1 MAVDGGDRSR
11 IQKMGAWTNFTR
23 APHLLL
29 HQVKVG
35 SSLLILNH
43 FVITLD
49 SGFLSITQHSLGQ
62 YNQSMTHERSRP
74 ADERDRKSL
83 WAINLGLG
91 LNIALSII
99 KTTFG
104 ILAHSPA
111 LLAEGI
117 NSTSDVAYY
126 VIAGIFMRLAN
137 KPADNEHPYGH
148 RQLESIASLVVGA
161 FVVATAIAVFWD
173 AVDKLWDLLD
183 SKIATLGSHPFAL
196 WVALTTV
203 VIKIVLFVY
212 VRRLGKETQN
222 PIVDALAYDHRNDI
236 FSASAASIGIFLS
249 QVGFPWGDPLAGALV
264 ALLILRT
271 GIYILRE
278 SSVDLM
284 DAVPS
289 KELAQQISGIVKNVR
304 GVQQLEELQAHRFGP
319 HLVVNL
325 TIGINGSL
333 TVWQGD
339 QIATEV
345 ESLIY
350 KSVPSIR
357 HIHVHY
363 HPAEDAL
370 RNMSID
376 DILAEARRHVA
387 AHEIF
392 YE

>member
-1 MAVDGGDRSR
+1 M
-11 IQKMGAWTNFTR
+11 TR
-23 APHLLL
+23 
-29 HQVKVG
+29 
-35 SSLLILNH
+35 
-43 FVITLD
+43 
-49 SGFLSITQHSLGQ
+49 
-62 YNQSMTHERSRP
+62 
-74 ADERDRKSL
+74 ERDRKSL

-91 LNIALSII
+91 FNIALSII

-126 VIAGIFMRLAN
+126 VIASIFMRLAN
-137 KPADNEHPYGH
+137 KPADDEHPYGH

-173 AVDKLWDLLD
+173 AVDKMWDLMD
-183 SKIATLGSHPFAL
+183 GRITTLGSHPLAL
-196 WVALTTV
+196 WVALGTV
-203 VIKIVLFVY
+203 AIKIVLFFY
-212 VRRLGKETQN
+212 VRKLGKQTQN

-249 QVGFPWGDPLAGALV
+249 RVGLLWGDPLAGALV

-271 GIYILRE
+271 GVYILRE
-278 SSVDLM
+278 SSVELM

-289 KELAQQISGIVKNVR
+289 KELAQQISVIIKNVR

-333 TVWQGD
+333 TVRQGD
-339 QIATEV
+339 RIATEV

-350 KSVPSIR
+350 ESIPNIR

-363 HPAEDAL
+363 HPAEDAR

-376 DILAEARRHVA
+376 DILAEARKHVA

-392 YE
+392 YD

>member
-1 MAVDGGDRSR
+1 M
-11 IQKMGAWTNFTR
+11 TR
-23 APHLLL
+23 
-29 HQVKVG
+29 
-35 SSLLILNH
+35 
-43 FVITLD
+43 
-49 SGFLSITQHSLGQ
+49 
-62 YNQSMTHERSRP
+62 
-74 ADERDRKSL
+74 ERDRKSL

-91 LNIALSII
+91 FNIALSII

-126 VIAGIFMRLAN
+126 VIASIFMRLAN
-137 KPADNEHPYGH
+137 KPADDEHPYGH

-173 AVDKLWDLLD
+173 AVDKMWDLMD
-183 SKIATLGSHPFAL
+183 GRITTLGSHPLAL
-196 WVALTTV
+196 WVALGTV
-203 VIKIVLFVY
+203 AIKIVLFFY
-212 VRRLGKETQN
+212 VRKLGKQTQN

-249 QVGFPWGDPLAGALV
+249 RVGLLWGDPLAGALV

-271 GIYILRE
+271 GVYILRE
-278 SSVDLM
+278 SSVELM

-289 KELAQQISGIVKNVR
+289 KELAQQISVIIKNVH

-333 TVWQGD
+333 TVRQGD
-339 QIATEV
+339 RIATEV

-350 KSVPSIR
+350 ESIPNIR

-363 HPAEDAL
+363 HPAEDAR

-376 DILAEARRHVA
+376 DILAEARKHVA

-392 YE
+392 YD

>member
-1 MAVDGGDRSR
+1 
-11 IQKMGAWTNFTR
+11 
-23 APHLLL
+23 
-29 HQVKVG
+29 
-35 SSLLILNH
+35 
-43 FVITLD
+43 
-49 SGFLSITQHSLGQ
+49 
-62 YNQSMTHERSRP
+62 MTH
-74 ADERDRKSL
+74 ERDRKSL

-91 LNIALSII
+91 FNILLSAV

-104 ILAHSPA
+104 ILAYSPA

-126 VIAGIFMRLAN
+126 VVASIFMRLAN

-161 FVVATAIAVFWD
+161 FVIATAIAVFWD
-173 AVDKLWDLLD
+173 AVDKMWHLLD
-183 SKIATLGSHPFAL
+183 GELSTLGSHPFAL
-196 WVALTTV
+196 WVALATV
-203 VIKIVLFVY
+203 AIKIILFFY
-212 VRRLGKETQN
+212 VRKLGKETHN

-236 FSASAASIGIFLS
+236 FSASAASAGIFLS
-249 QVGFPWGDPLAGALV
+249 QHGLPWGDPLAGALV

-289 KELAQQISGIVKNVR
+289 KELAQQISRLIKNIR

-333 TVWQGD
+333 TVRQGD
-339 QIATEV
+339 RIATKV

-350 KSVPSIR
+350 DSLPNIR

-363 HPAEDAL
+363 HPAEEAR

-376 DILAEARRHVA
+376 DILAEARKHVA
-387 AHEIF
+387 AHDIF
-392 YE
+392 IDEREKSEVP

>member
-1 MAVDGGDRSR
+1 
-11 IQKMGAWTNFTR
+11 
-23 APHLLL
+23 
-29 HQVKVG
+29 
-35 SSLLILNH
+35 
-43 FVITLD
+43 
-49 SGFLSITQHSLGQ
+49 
-62 YNQSMTHERSRP
+62 MTHQRSTPSPPMRNGSV
-74 ADERDRKSL
+74 DERDRKSL

-91 LNIALSII
+91 FNIALSVI

-126 VIAGIFMRLAN
+126 VIASIFMRLAN

-173 AVDKLWDLLD
+173 AMDKMWDLID
-183 SKIATLGSHPFAL
+183 GKITTLGSHPLAL

-203 VIKIVLFVY
+203 AIKVILFVY

-222 PIVDALAYDHRNDI
+222 PIVAALAYDHRNDI
-236 FSASAASIGIFLS
+236 FSASAASIGIFLGRIGLS
-249 QVGFPWGDPLAGALV
+249 WGDPLAGALV

-271 GIYILRE
+271 GVYILRE
-278 SSVDLM
+278 SSVELM

-289 KELAQQISGIVKNVR
+289 KELAQQISGIIKNVR
-304 GVQQLEELQAHRFGP
+304 GVQQLEEVQAHRFGP

-333 TVWQGD
+333 TVRQGD
-339 QIATEV
+339 RIATDV

-350 KSVPSIR
+350 QAIPNIR

-363 HPAEDAL
+363 HPAEDAR

-376 DILAEARRHVA
+376 DILAETRKHVA